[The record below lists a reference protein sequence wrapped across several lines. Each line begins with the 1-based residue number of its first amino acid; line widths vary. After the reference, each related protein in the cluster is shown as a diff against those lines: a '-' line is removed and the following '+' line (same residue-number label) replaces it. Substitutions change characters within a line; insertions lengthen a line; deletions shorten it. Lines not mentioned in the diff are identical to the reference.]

1 MSDIKYFTFNNIII
15 AFLIFIIIIQIF
27 NIKIFTSNSNSME
40 PFTSN
45 SNSMEPFTSNS
56 NSMEPYTS
64 NSNSMEPYTSN
75 SNSMEPF
82 TSNSNSMESYTS
94 NSNSMEPYTSNSNSM
109 KSYTSSIS
117 NYTTDNFSKFN
128 INSNENIV
136 VPITLT
142 EILQPI
148 KTNILFLLD
157 ASLQNT
163 YLSLDNNNSSLHNNN
178 YSSLQ
183 HNYSSLNLNNIINNA
198 ILTKTYSQPTFD
210 NNSIILNNSTGG
222 LVIKNV
228 IINNYDF
235 AFYIVC
241 NLSITSSNQK
251 NTDYCLLNFSNNKI
265 YVGTDNITINTFYN
279 FISYNDLLIN
289 NNKTIISG
297 LISNNKFYLF
307 NMNKII
313 TWKQFTHN
321 KFNNY
326 NTPIDIFIGSN
337 KSGTAIFPGSIYEII
352 IFNKN
357 INIPDHKNIILALTN
372 KWNITSEST
381 VHHVTEKI

>member
-15 AFLIFIIIIQIF
+15 IFLIFIIIIQIF

-45 SNSMEPFTSNS
+45 SNSMEP
-56 NSMEPYTS
+56 
-64 NSNSMEPYTSN
+64 
-75 SNSMEPF
+75 
-82 TSNSNSMESYTS
+82 
-94 NSNSMEPYTSNSNSM
+94 
-109 KSYTSSIS
+109 YTSSIS
-117 NYTTDNFSKFN
+117 DYTNNNYSKSD
-128 INSNENIV
+128 INSNKNILSNSNEKILI
-136 VPITLT
+136 PLTLL
-142 EILQPI
+142 EILSPI
-148 KTNILFLLD
+148 KSNILFLLD

-163 YLSLDNNNSSLHNNN
+163 YSSLQNTYSSLQPN

-183 HNYSSLNLNNIINNA
+183 PNYSSLNLNNTFNST
-198 ILTKTYSQPTFD
+198 ILTKTYSQPTFN
-210 NNSIILNNSTGG
+210 NNSIILNDSTGG

-241 NLSITSSNQK
+241 NLSVTTSSNKK
-251 NTDYCLLNFSNNKI
+251 NTDYCLLNFGNDKI
-265 YVGTDNITINTFYN
+265 YIGTDNITINTFYN
-279 FISYNDLLIN
+279 FISYDDLLIN
-289 NNKTIISG
+289 NNKIIISG
-297 LISNNKFYLF
+297 LISDNKFYLF

-313 TWKQFTHN
+313 VWKQFTDN

-326 NTPIDIFIGSN
+326 DTPIDIFIGSN
-337 KSGTAIFPGSIYEII
+337 KSGRAIFPGSIYEII

-357 INIPDHKNIILALTN
+357 INVADHKNIILALTN

-381 VHHVTEKI
+381 IHLI